1 MPWQGP
7 HQAPAAQV
15 HVGQIKDWVFVYR
28 RSKAWFSIMK
38 PKIYIENSIIS
49 YLTADP
55 SRDIITAARQALT
68 RQWWNEKRFDY
79 ELYISEFVISEAGAG
94 DPEMATRR
102 LEALTG
108 IAEIELTETA
118 AEFAEILVREG
129 PLPQKAVLDALHI
142 AVAVSGGIEYLMTW
156 NFAHLANATIR
167 NQIERKC
174 RSRGYEPPIIC
185 TPEELL
191 GE

>member
-1 MPWQGP
+1 
-7 HQAPAAQV
+7 
-15 HVGQIKDWVFVYR
+15 
-28 RSKAWFSIMK
+28 MK
-38 PKIYIENSIIS
+38 PKIYIENSVIS
-49 YLTADP
+49 YLIADP

-79 ELYISEFVISEAGAG
+79 ELYISEFVTLEAGAG
-94 DPEMATRR
+94 NPEMATRR

-108 IAEIELTETA
+108 IAEIELTETV

-129 PLPQKAVLDALHI
+129 PLPRKAALDALHI
-142 AVAVSGGIEYLMTW
+142 AVAVSGGIEYLLTW

-167 NQIERKC
+167 NQIGRKC
-174 RSRGYEPPIIC
+174 RLNGYEPPIIC

>member
-1 MPWQGP
+1 
-7 HQAPAAQV
+7 
-15 HVGQIKDWVFVYR
+15 
-28 RSKAWFSIMK
+28 MK

-79 ELYISEFVISEAGAG
+79 ELYISEFVISEAEAG

-118 AEFAEILVREG
+118 AEFAEILIREG
-129 PLPQKAVLDALHI
+129 PLPPKAALDALHI

-174 RSRGYEPPIIC
+174 RSKGYEPPIIC

>member
-1 MPWQGP
+1 MNPT
-7 HQAPAAQV
+7 
-15 HVGQIKDWVFVYR
+15 
-28 RSKAWFSIMK
+28 
-38 PKIYIENSIIS
+38 IYIENSIIS

-68 RQWWNEKRFDY
+68 RQWWNEKRHDY
-79 ELYISEFVISEAGAG
+79 ELYISEFVISEAVAG
-94 DPEMATRR
+94 DSEMATRR
-102 LEALTG
+102 LNAIAG

-118 AEFAEILVREG
+118 ADLAVHLIAEG
-129 PLPQKAVLDALHI
+129 PLPRRAALDALHI
-142 AVAVSGGIEYLMTW
+142 AVAVSGGIEYLLTW

-167 NQIERKC
+167 SQIERTC
-174 RSRGYEPPIIC
+174 RLKGYEPPIIC